1 MRIIKT
7 IKNALICK
15 YIPNFELLGSLRPY
29 KHKHDF
35 CSLQGRFD
43 GNSTVLIHMGLNYA
57 SAKFTLC
64 ASLDNKL
71 SARVR
76 LESKTSAT
84 PLPPILFCLLHQLS
98 RNKSTGNAC
107 KQASCALASRGRTKA
122 LLCISSHSNDHS
134 AYLVTVKSIVVHNKA
149 HIYQG
154 RCLIA
159 TDWNWIKTENNIY
172 RNYCRSSK

>member
-15 YIPNFELLGSLRPY
+15 HIPNFELLGSLRPY

-35 CSLQGRFD
+35 CSLHGRFD
-43 GNSTVLIHMGLNYA
+43 ADGNSKLLIHMGLNYA

-64 ASLDNKL
+64 ASMDNKL
-71 SARVR
+71 SPRVR

-84 PLPPILFCLLHQLS
+84 PLPPILFCLSHQLS

-107 KQASCALASRGRTKA
+107 KQASCAFASRGGTKA
-122 LLCISSHSNDHS
+122 LQCISSYSIDHS
-134 AYLVTVKSIVVHNKA
+134 AYLMTVKSIVVHNKA

-159 TDWNWIKTENNIY
+159 TD
-172 RNYCRSSK
+172 